1 MAVESSPKERP
12 KTCRA
17 RSGLTLVRRFGH
29 CSTATSENH
38 RKPPASTEP
47 HPLIVVFIPA
57 TRPVAAANQVALS
70 SESTLVAACAR
81 KPCLFDSHS
90 IDFSAVIERVKQI
103 ATESVETKRDFF
115 GANAERV
122 VRAAEII
129 IDSIKA
135 GGKVLIFGNGGSAAD
150 AQHIAAELVNRLSY
164 DRPPIAAIALTTDTS
179 ILTSVGNDATFDE
192 LFERQLR
199 ALGRAGDVAVAI
211 STSGNS
217 PNVLRAVE
225 AAREFR
231 IATIGLTGN
240 SGGKLAAAVDLALVV
255 GTQSTQRIQETH
267 ITIGHILCEL
277 IEENLFPQ

>member
-1 MAVESSPKERP
+1 M
-12 KTCRA
+12 
-17 RSGLTLVRRFGH
+17 
-29 CSTATSENH
+29 
-38 RKPPASTEP
+38 
-47 HPLIVVFIPA
+47 
-57 TRPVAAANQVALS
+57 
-70 SESTLVAACAR
+70 
-81 KPCLFDSHS
+81 
-90 IDFSAVIERVKQI
+90 IERVKQI

-115 GANAERV
+115 EANSEQV

-129 IDSIKA
+129 IDSIKS

-150 AQHIAAELVNRLSY
+150 AQHIAAELVNRLAY

-179 ILTSVGNDATFDE
+179 ILTSVGNDSTFDE

-225 AAREFR
+225 AARELR
-231 IATIGLTGN
+231 IGTIGLAGN
-240 SGGKLAAAVDLALVV
+240 RGGKLAAAVDLALVV
-255 GTQSTQRIQETH
+255 GTHSTQRIQETH

-277 IEENLFPQ
+277 IEENLFPK